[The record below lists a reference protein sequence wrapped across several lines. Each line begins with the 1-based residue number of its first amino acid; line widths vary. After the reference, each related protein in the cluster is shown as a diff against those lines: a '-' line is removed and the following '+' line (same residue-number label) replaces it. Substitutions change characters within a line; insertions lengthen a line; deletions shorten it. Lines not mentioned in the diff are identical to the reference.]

1 MPRVMVAAVS
11 MPVAVSS
18 GRTSY
23 FAAEQVAA
31 VVCSD
36 RASSRDIERSGS
48 GSESSMHGTE
58 GAV

>member
-1 MPRVMVAAVS
+1 MVAAVS

-48 GSESSMHGTE
+48 RSESSIHGGE
-58 GAV
+58 WAV

>member
-1 MPRVMVAAVS
+1 MVVAVS

-36 RASSRDIERSGS
+36 GASSRDIERSVS
-48 GSESSMHGTE
+48 GSESSIHGAE